1 MTAQEIVR
9 AARDAKMGREA
20 PGALI
25 LGGAHGSLAV
35 ARSLGRRGIPVWF
48 ATHDHP
54 IAKYSRYVARSFEW
68 AGPSDKGAADWL
80 VELSASHRP
89 ERWVLFAGGDEE
101 VRLVAWNHAMLQR
114 AYRVTTP
121 PWEIVGIACDKRLT
135 HEHASAI
142 GVDSPW
148 SRYPR
153 NRDEVAALDCRFPVV
168 LKPRVHAG
176 RNAFSAAKAWRVDN
190 RAALLARYN
199 EAAALVGPDGI
210 AVQELIPGGGEVQF
224 SYAAVW
230 SEGASVASLVARRAR
245 QYPVEFGITS
255 TFVETIEQGAVEQ
268 AAERFLAS
276 IRFSGLAELEFK
288 YDVRDGR
295 YKLLDVNPRPW
306 TWIALAGAAGL
317 DFPWMQWWLARGQLV
332 VPSRGRIGVA
342 WTHASRDVVSA
353 AQQIVSGAL
362 SPREYWA
369 SPRSAAYAAFAV
381 DDPLP
386 GILDL
391 PVLIARM
398 LKRRIWKQGQLE

>member
-9 AARDAKMGREA
+9 ANRDAKVGREA

-54 IAKYSRYVARSFEW
+54 IAKYSRYVSRSFEW

-80 VELSASHRP
+80 VELSASHQP

-101 VRLVAWNHAMLQR
+101 VRLVARNHAMLQR

-135 HEHASAI
+135 HEHAGAI

-153 NRDEVAALDCRFPVV
+153 NRDEVAALNCRFPVI
-168 LKPRVHAG
+168 LQPRVHAG
-176 RNAFSAAKAWRVDN
+176 RNAFSAAKAWRVDD
-190 RAALLARYN
+190 RAGWLARYD

-210 AVQELIPGGGEVQF
+210 AIQELIPGGGEVQF

-230 SEGASVASLVARRAR
+230 SEGASVASWWRRGRANT
-245 QYPVEFGITS
+245 PS
-255 TFVETIEQGAVEQ
+255 SS
-268 AAERFLAS
+268 AS
-276 IRFSGLAELEFK
+276 PAPSWKRS
-288 YDVRDGR
+288 
-295 YKLLDVNPRPW
+295 
-306 TWIALAGAAGL
+306 
-317 DFPWMQWWLARGQLV
+317 
-332 VPSRGRIGVA
+332 SRGPSNRL
-342 WTHASRDVVSA
+342 R
-353 AQQIVSGAL
+353 SGF
-362 SPREYWA
+362 
-369 SPRSAAYAAFAV
+369 SPRSDFPASRNSNSSMTCVTAV
-381 DDPLP
+381 TSCSTSIP
-386 GILDL
+386 GPGHGLRSRAQPARFSLDAMVARAR
-391 PVLIARM
+391 PVGSPIARPH
-398 LKRRIWKQGQLE
+398 RRCMDPCVA